1 MPWVPDEF
9 LKLYRDLNASMVTVV
24 QGIQNIER
32 HTRRLERRM
41 DEMAKSNQA
50 IIDEVRQIRGFV
62 ASLKAAFD
70 GLQQRIT
77 DLLKDGEVDDA
88 VVAEVDTAFNEAKD
102 AAAAIGQAVVTN
114 PTPADPV
121 PPPLPPGA

>member
-1 MPWVPDEF
+1 
-9 LKLYRDLNASMVTVV
+9 
-24 QGIQNIER
+24 
-32 HTRRLERRM
+32 M
-41 DEMAKSNQA
+41 DEMAKSNQTV
-50 IIDEVRQIRGFV
+50 IDEVRQIRGFV
-62 ASLKAAFD
+62 ASLKGAFD

-114 PTPADPV
+114 PTTSDPV